1 MFQVDPEQPEQI
13 ELLRGGKLDGQKVQ
27 IVSQFPRV
35 EDLQDSV
42 VVGVERPDP
51 LKLERY
57 QVETTLGKE
66 LDFSAKASIRV
77 TARRDG
83 VRWAQFLLYEEL
95 KVDSVL
101 DETGS
106 ADSFFRAK
114 HSPELWVRFATP
126 LAAGDTRS
134 LRVVYHGSLI
144 RYGSLIEGM
153 ERHLPDSI
161 RRRLPPALDQWFFLK
176 SADLWFPRYG
186 SWRAAAGWSTH
197 GSKATFAPR
206 TGSRSV
212 RRSSHRSMWARSRST
227 RSPIHASR
235 R

>member
-1 MFQVDPEQPEQI
+1 
-13 ELLRGGKLDGQKVQ
+13 GGKLNGQKVQ

-83 VRWAQFLLYEEL
+83 VRWAPFLLYEEL

-106 ADSFFRAK
+106 VDSFFRAK
-114 HSPELWVRFATP
+114 RSPELWVRFATP
-126 LAAGDTRS
+126 LAAGETRS
-134 LRVVYHGSLI
+134 LRVAYHGDLS
-144 RYGSLIEGM
+144 
-153 ERHLPDSI
+153 RHGALQEAVAPMGTVCI
-161 RRRLPPALDQWFFLK
+161 ARRVPC
-176 SADLWFPRYG
+176 
-186 SWRAAAGWSTH
+186 
-197 GSKATFAPR
+197 
-206 TGSRSV
+206 
-212 RRSSHRSMWARSRST
+212 
-227 RSPIHASR
+227 
-235 R
+235 